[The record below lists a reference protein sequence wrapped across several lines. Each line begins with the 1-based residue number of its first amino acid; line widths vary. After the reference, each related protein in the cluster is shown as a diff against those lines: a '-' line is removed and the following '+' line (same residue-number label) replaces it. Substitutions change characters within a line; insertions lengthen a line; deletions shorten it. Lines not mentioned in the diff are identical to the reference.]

1 MFQTATIIG
10 IFLCAGMAVF
20 DAPVTIDDNF
30 VFSCLDSIPQPSE
43 PLQLSGH
50 WNAEYYGPSLPV
62 YIAVPDRPPLI
73 LFTVESSDEVQGYLL
88 SCTDNGTV
96 TDSMLVYYWNSE
108 GFESRTGTVS
118 AGGII
123 SVTIL
128 RDYGTDE
135 NNSFDFNGNGCFTPV
150 NFPEPSMDGNLEN

>member
-1 MFQTATIIG
+1 LFQATLII
-10 IFLCAGMAVF
+10 CALLSVGVAVF
-20 DAPVTIDDNF
+20 DTPVTIDDNF

-50 WNAEYYGPSLPV
+50 WNVEYFGSSLPV
-62 YIAVPDRPPLI
+62 YIAVPDRSPLI
-73 LFTVESSDEVQGYLL
+73 LFTVNSSDEIQGYLL

-108 GFESRTGTVS
+108 GFESQIATVNTS
-118 AGGII
+118 GRIA
-123 SVTIL
+123 VTTY

-135 NNSFDFNGNGCFTPV
+135 TNLFNFNEDGSFTPV
-150 NFPEPSMDGNLEN
+150 NSSEPPANGSLEN